1 MAESESEGAA
11 GAGGA
16 EEAPR
21 RAHFGFQP
29 WHGHELARHASVHH
43 LCRVKKVV
51 RPRARERARARACS
65 HGFLVCAAA
74 HSRANSVT

>member
-29 WHGHELARHASVHH
+29 WHDHELARHASVHH

-51 RPRARERARARACS
+51 RPPRERESACARVLAWLLGVRRRAFACK
-65 HGFLVCAAA
+65 
-74 HSRANSVT
+74 